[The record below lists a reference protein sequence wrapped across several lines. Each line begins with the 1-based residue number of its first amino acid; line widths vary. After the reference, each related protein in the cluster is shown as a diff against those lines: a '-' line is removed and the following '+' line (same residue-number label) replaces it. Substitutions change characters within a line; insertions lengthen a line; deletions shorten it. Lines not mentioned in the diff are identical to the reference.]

1 MGGNGNGEQR
11 KSIWIG
17 LRLYSEAEDYTVA
30 GVEVQDEFLEGHPC
44 ENLYEEIYE
53 RKKRICDKLGVEEDK
68 DLEFLI
74 NLMDDITKNVSMK
87 MYEYGVLIGA
97 DEF

>member
-1 MGGNGNGEQR
+1 MGNKEKVHELVCGY
-11 KSIWIG
+11 I
-17 LRLYSEAEDYTVA
+17 SEAEDHTVA
-30 GVEVQDEFLEGHPC
+30 GVEVQDEFLEGHHC

-53 RKKRICDKLGVEEDK
+53 QKNLCKLGVEEDK

>member
-1 MGGNGNGEQR
+1 MGNKEKVYELVCGY
-11 KSIWIG
+11 I
-17 LRLYSEAEDYTVA
+17 SEAEDHTVA
-30 GVEVQDEFLEGHPC
+30 RVEVQDEFLEGHPC

-53 RKKRICDKLGVEEDK
+53 RKKSICDKLGVEEDK